1 MKLQKVILSGIVASL
16 MVAMVLTVTVQP
28 AESACGSCGAAGKA
42 GAKHAHAITAGTGY
56 SALEDAQKAGVEA
69 ATKAKKNIGK
79 CKPKL
84 VLVFGMAKKFDQAKA
99 LEGVTS
105 VFDAGLVYGCAGYNT
120 ITEEGNAG
128 TVSVLALGGE
138 IAVTPVMCG
147 KKDLAECGKM
157 IGEGLKKASE
167 VKASGKV
174 VVLIGD
180 CHVPSNNKVV
190 TGITSVIGEK
200 IPVVGGAAMGGT
212 TYCKGKIA
220 GKGKNIGILITGDFL
235 VGCSTLNKGPADVH
249 ANPIVAAAGQ
259 AFKEAVGENLKHTAL
274 VFAFDCGGRRGKMG
288 KDRPEELKVM
298 QKVVGTKMPLIGFYG
313 SGEMGP
319 KACGKPSAGVGYHIS
334 ACALIN
340 K

>member
-1 MKLQKVILSGIVASL
+1 MKSKRVIISGIAASL
-16 MVAMVLTVTVQP
+16 ALAMVLSAAAPSVD
-28 AESACGSCGAAGKA
+28 AACGSCGAAGKTA
-42 GAKHAHAITAGTGY
+42 HSHAVEAGTGY
-56 SALEDAQKAGVEA
+56 SALQDAAKAGAEA
-69 ATKAKKNIGK
+69 AAKAKKNIGK
-79 CKPKL
+79 CKPKI
-84 VLVFGMAKKFDQAKA
+84 VLVFGMAKNFDQAKA

-105 VFDAGLVYGCAGYNT
+105 VFDANLVYGCAGYNT

-138 IAVTPVMCG
+138 ICVTPVICG
-147 KKDLAECGKM
+147 KKDLTECGKM
-157 IGEGLKKASE
+157 IGQGLKKASQ

-180 CHVPSNNKVV
+180 CHVPSNDKVV
-190 TGITSVIGEK
+190 KGISSVIGDK

-220 GKGKNIGILITGDFL
+220 GKGKNIGIMITGDFT
-235 VGCSTLNKGPADVH
+235 VGCSTLKEGPAEVH
-249 ANPIVAAAGQ
+249 ANKLVAAAGQ
-259 AFKEAVGENLKHTAL
+259 AMINAVGKNLKHTAM
-274 VFAFDCGGRRGKMG
+274 VFAFDCGGRRGRMG
-288 KDRPEELKVM
+288 KDRPKELEAI
-298 QKVVGTKMPLIGFYG
+298 QKVIGTKMPLIGFYG

-319 KACGKPSAGVGYHIS
+319 KACGQPSAGVGYHIS

>member
-1 MKLQKVILSGIVASL
+1 MKLKKVILTGIAASL
-16 MVAMVLTVTVQP
+16 AIAMVLAVTAAP
-28 AESACGSCGAAGKA
+28 ADAACGACGAKGKA
-42 GAKHAHAITAGTGY
+42 THSHAVSAGTGY
-56 SALEDAQKAGVEA
+56 SAIEDPQKAGVEA

-79 CKPKL
+79 IKPKL

-105 VFDAGLVYGCAGYNT
+105 IFDASLVYGCGGYNT

-138 IAVTPVMCG
+138 IAVTPVIAGEKDLTESG
-147 KKDLAECGKM
+147 KK

-180 CHVPSNNKVV
+180 CHVPSNDKVV
-190 TGITSVIGEK
+190 KGISSVIGEK
-200 IPVVGGAAMGGT
+200 IPVVGGAAMGGL

-220 GKGKNIGILITGDFL
+220 GKGKNIGILITGNFT
-235 VGCSTLNKGPADVH
+235 VGCSTLNKGPKEVH
-249 ANPIVAAAGQ
+249 ENPLVAAAGQ
-259 AFKEAVGENLKHTAL
+259 AFKDAVGDNLKHTAL
-274 VFAFDCGGRRGKMG
+274 VFAFDCGGRRGRMG
-288 KDRPEELKVM
+288 KDRPQELEAM

-319 KACGKPSAGVGYHIS
+319 KACGQPSKGVGYHIS